1 MNTIRNALLAVALI
15 ATAVLGSRLGA
26 DGAAMQSPTVTRP
39 DGAGLA
45 SERFRL
51 VSGDS
56 SCVVLRSAAMG
67 TAPAG
72 LTAGHDCDEV
82 MPGLSDVRFWREEAD
97 GSVLFGSVGG
107 VTMAAFAQADGAGY
121 ESFAPRHPL
130 MTLVPVD

>member
-1 MNTIRNALLAVALI
+1 
-15 ATAVLGSRLGA
+15 
-26 DGAAMQSPTVTRP
+26 
-39 DGAGLA
+39 
-45 SERFRL
+45 
-51 VSGDS
+51 
-56 SCVVLRSAAMG
+56 MG

-82 MPGLSDVRFWREEAD
+82 MPGLSDVRYWREEAD

-130 MTLVPVD
+130 MAMVPED